1 MEDNKFEKT
10 VVHLTIK
17 ATDTHSYYGSISCI
31 YEHYSDDEIGITY
44 GSLRNFGLSENK
56 PYENNKVIIRKGRL
70 HTKDRKSK

>member
-1 MEDNKFEKT
+1 MTDNKFEKT

-17 ATDTHSYYGSISCI
+17 ATDIHSYYGSISCI
-31 YEHYSDDEIGITY
+31 YEHYSDEEIGITY

-56 PYENNKVIIRKGRL
+56 PYENKKVVIRKGRL